1 MFQICSPLWIAVVE
15 ASGNSSFLA
24 SFCSS
29 SVFSWSTTSS
39 FLFKLVLMAPN
50 SGGKQ
55 WPLRRQW
62 VWRLSMEPNRALQ
75 LGHEKL
81 RPQDVLRCLKR
92 KTSVAKARGKR
103 ERTQYYDLWIE
114 VISGHPTNVPQNVCK
129 NWQRW
134 R

>member
-1 MFQICSPLWIAVVE
+1 
-15 ASGNSSFLA
+15 
-24 SFCSS
+24 
-29 SVFSWSTTSS
+29 
-39 FLFKLVLMAPN
+39 
-50 SGGKQ
+50 
-55 WPLRRQW
+55 
-62 VWRLSMEPNRALQ
+62 MEPNRALQ

-129 NWQRW
+129 NWQVALSMIFMVVCTNS
-134 R
+134 